1 MSVKELAIILLI
13 VLADMA
19 TTCMLM
25 SMTNTCSL
33 EHNPFLKSLCNE
45 IGYGATLIWLS
56 IEFSVISLVYNGL
69 KKLRQRLG
77 AIIEVEKI
85 FLVLATIP
93 VVNNTIHLFTS
104 LLF

>member
-1 MSVKELAIILLI
+1 MSIKELITIFLI

-45 IGYGATLIWLS
+45 IGYGATCIWLPVEFIAIAS
-56 IEFSVISLVYNGL
+56 IYILLE
-69 KKLRQRLG
+69 KLRERLG
-77 AIIEVEKI
+77 ARIAVEKI
-85 FLVLATIP
+85 FLVLTIVP
-93 VVNNTIHLFTS
+93 IINNAIHLLRT
-104 LLF
+104 L